1 MAHVGVTEAARMT
14 GRDPST
20 IFRALRKGRLSY
32 SKDEAGNRRIDV
44 AELQRVFPEAIL
56 PLVGGIDAGNGAIRA
71 PALARTEAPHGEAE
85 AWHQLVAAKDEAL
98 RDLRARVDAIEARL
112 DASEAER
119 RQLSERLHGLLTN
132 RSNDMTGLRENSFA
146 TQEFPPG
153 EPKPLR
159 DATVSELTQ
168 STEPSA
174 SSGLAI
180 PRPPWWRRW
189 FR

>member
-1 MAHVGVTEAARMT
+1 MAGIGVSEAARLV
-14 GRDPST
+14 GRDVST
-20 IFRALRKGRLSY
+20 LHRMMKNGRLSY
-32 SKDEAGNRRIDV
+32 TTDSSGRRRLDP
-44 AELQRVFPEAIL
+44 AELARLFQIMPVH
-56 PLVGGIDAGNGAIRA
+56 GNGATQSMD
-71 PALARTEAPHGEAE
+71 LPHGESAQVVALLRE
-85 AWHQLVAAKDEAL
+85 AVQCRDAMLADL
-98 RDLRARVDAIEARL
+98 RDRL

-159 DATVSELTQ
+159 DATVSE
-168 STEPSA
+168 SRHGTEPSA
-174 SSGLAI
+174 ASGLAI
-180 PRPPWWRRW
+180 ARPPWWRRW